1 MKTDCKTW
9 GTVHSF
15 EQSLFP
21 NHPAPEKSPHAPCI
35 PWTPLGVLAT
45 TVNTK
50 EGDVIAKTGGGGGGG
65 DSLTGEWKDAL
76 RKQQILAH
84 NIWNVLFLQN
94 IWSLL
99 DNSIIAKPDGRKMVE
114 KKGNPFKKSW
124 KQIMREL

>member
-1 MKTDCKTW
+1 MW
-9 GTVHSF
+9 LQRQEAV
-15 EQSLFP
+15 
-21 NHPAPEKSPHAPCI
+21 
-35 PWTPLGVLAT
+35 
-45 TVNTK
+45 
-50 EGDVIAKTGGGGGGG
+50 GGG